1 MNNLKPI
8 GIKILGDSP
17 VGKTSILNS
26 FIGNA
31 FLEELLPTVGIEKIE
46 KRIKLKNGE
55 VIKLSLWD
63 SSGKVRFREV
73 ELKQVRYINGIIL
86 VFDFTSKDSFNNI
99 NSWISQIKE
108 IAPEK
113 IIVLFGNQIDKEKK
127 EWQVTSEKAKE
138 YAKKMNLAFFE
149 TSAKTGQGLEE
160 GFSYIANEIYDKEK
174 EKLNNKIKIDKK
186 DNNKNNVSGCDGRKN
201 KSKNK

>member
-46 KRIKLKNGE
+46 KRIKLKKGE
-55 VIKLSLWD
+55 VIKLSLLD

-99 NSWISQIKE
+99 NSWICQIKE

-113 IIVLFGNQIDKEKK
+113 IIVIFGNQIDKEKK

-138 YAKKMNLAFFE
+138 YDLLLVPADSFGTPGFVRISYCVSNDTIRRSLPAFKALA
-149 TSAKTGQGLEE
+149 QQYGL
-160 GFSYIANEIYDKEK
+160 
-174 EKLNNKIKIDKK
+174 
-186 DNNKNNVSGCDGRKN
+186 
-201 KSKNK
+201 

>member
-1 MNNLKPI
+1 MNNFKPI
-8 GIKILGDSP
+8 RIKILGDSP

-31 FLEELLPTVGIEKIE
+31 FSKEILPTVGIEKIE
-46 KRIKLKNGE
+46 KRIKLKKGE
-55 VIKLSLWD
+55 VIKLSLLD

-99 NSWISQIKE
+99 NSWICQIKE

-186 DNNKNNVSGCDGRKN
+186 DNNKNNVSG
-201 KSKNK
+201 